1 MIFFWLIGTG
11 DVRLLRHT
19 EKKGKVRLLMRR
31 DKTLRI
37 CANHYIQAWFQLKAM
52 RDSERAFIWL
62 VQADYADEEAKT
74 EVWLNYFWCI
84 ILTCQQ
90 IFFIFPKTLAI
101 RFANAENAKKFKD
114 AFDEAVVNVIEW
126 EATRIADAESKLR
139 SPLKKDKVDQ
149 DEAAKKGDT
158 ADDASEKLDSLTIK

>member
-1 MIFFWLIGTG
+1 M
-11 DVRLLRHT
+11 
-19 EKKGKVRLLMRR
+19 
-31 DKTLRI
+31 
-37 CANHYIQAWFQLKAM
+37 CQL
-52 RDSERAFIWL
+52 
-62 VQADYADEEAKT
+62 
-74 EVWLNYFWCI
+74 
-84 ILTCQQ
+84 

-139 SPLKKDKVDQ
+139 SPLEKDKVDQ

-158 ADDASEKLDSLTIK
+158 ADDTSEKLDSLTIK

>member
-1 MIFFWLIGTG
+1 LTLIGTG
-11 DVRLLRHT
+11 DVRLLQHS

-74 EVWLNYFWCI
+74 E
-84 ILTCQQ
+84 
-90 IFFIFPKTLAI
+90 TLAI
-101 RFANAENAKKFKD
+101 RFANADNAKKFKD
-114 AFDEAVVNVIEW
+114 AFDNAVVNVIEW

-139 SPLKKDKVDQ
+139 SPLKKDKVD
-149 DEAAKKGDT
+149 DEAAKEGDT
-158 ADDASEKLDSLTIK
+158 TEDASEKLDSLTIKE